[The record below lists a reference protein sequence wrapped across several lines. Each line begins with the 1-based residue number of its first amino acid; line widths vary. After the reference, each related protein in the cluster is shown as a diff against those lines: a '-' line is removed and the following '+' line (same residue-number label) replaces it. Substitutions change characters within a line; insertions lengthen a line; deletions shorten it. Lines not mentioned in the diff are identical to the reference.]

1 MECGGAE
8 VLKQSA
14 PLVVANMILA
24 ELRLVLPDLVHLT
37 TPGGT
42 LICSGL
48 LNGQLPE
55 WKAELAEQDFQA
67 IAEAEQEGWAAVMF
81 QHLTK

>member
-1 MECGGAE
+1 
-8 VLKQSA
+8 
-14 PLVVANMILA
+14 MILA

-55 WKAELAEQDFQA
+55 WKAELG
-67 IAEAEQEGWAAVMF
+67 EQEGWAAVMF
-81 QHLTK
+81 QHLAK